1 MPVNHFLEKE
11 EEEYLFW
18 LCSDLW
24 VVGFFFKKKI
34 IIPKGERE
42 KFCFSS
48 ITSNNPT
55 RDHNLYKNMYTTTTK
70 NNVSFIY
77 YLFINMARDS
87 KEKNNQKK
95 VKKNKFPQHFLMT

>member
-1 MPVNHFLEKE
+1 VPVNHFLEKE

-55 RDHNLYKNMYTTTTK
+55 RDHNLYKNMYTTTK

-77 YLFINMARDS
+77 YSSIWGDS

-95 VKKNKFPQHFLMT
+95 